1 MGNALTF
8 QDIKENPYLLGI
20 RETSS
25 FSELNRRYNDGDY
38 MAQNYFKVPSE
49 LSSKDLF
56 LIAALL
62 VLIVLIVF
70 PTLISSR
77 TEIKLISIVDQIE
90 SLLQNLSKD
99 IRINNIN
106 SIRDYLIEF
115 PDIIDVIP
123 KAVNSAKK
131 YFPNA
136 QIVLDLYIDPEI
148 DDKHP
153 IIYVRAKDYDNKF
166 MELLDKARKDFM
178 EDLINKR
185 GWILLTTDFGKPD
198 E

>member
-1 MGNALTF
+1 MKEKYKNSSILEV
-8 QDIKENPYLLGI
+8 DIENVL
-20 RETSS
+20 RE
-25 FSELNRRYNDGDY
+25 
-38 MAQNYFKVPSE
+38 
-49 LSSKDLF
+49 
-56 LIAALL
+56 
-62 VLIVLIVF
+62 
-70 PTLISSR
+70 
-77 TEIKLISIVDQIE
+77 
-90 SLLQNLSKD
+90 LSKD

-123 KAVNSAKK
+123 KAINSAKK

-153 IIYVRAKDYDNKF
+153 IIYVRAKDYDDKF
-166 MELLDKARKDFM
+166 MELLGKAEEDFM
-178 EDLINKR
+178 EDLIDKR

>member
-1 MGNALTF
+1 MKEKYKNSSILEV
-8 QDIKENPYLLGI
+8 DIENVL
-20 RETSS
+20 RE
-25 FSELNRRYNDGDY
+25 
-38 MAQNYFKVPSE
+38 
-49 LSSKDLF
+49 
-56 LIAALL
+56 
-62 VLIVLIVF
+62 
-70 PTLISSR
+70 
-77 TEIKLISIVDQIE
+77 
-90 SLLQNLSKD
+90 LSKD

-136 QIVLDLYIDPEI
+136 QIVLDFYIDPEI

-166 MELLDKARKDFM
+166 MELLDKAEEDFM
-178 EDLINKR
+178 EDLIGKR

>member
-1 MGNALTF
+1 MKEKYKNSSILEV
-8 QDIKENPYLLGI
+8 DIENVL
-20 RETSS
+20 RE
-25 FSELNRRYNDGDY
+25 
-38 MAQNYFKVPSE
+38 
-49 LSSKDLF
+49 
-56 LIAALL
+56 
-62 VLIVLIVF
+62 
-70 PTLISSR
+70 
-77 TEIKLISIVDQIE
+77 
-90 SLLQNLSKD
+90 LSKD

-166 MELLDKARKDFM
+166 MELLDKAEDEFLK
-178 EDLINKR
+178 DLIGKK

>member
-1 MGNALTF
+1 MKEKYKNSSILEV
-8 QDIKENPYLLGI
+8 DIENVL
-20 RETSS
+20 RE
-25 FSELNRRYNDGDY
+25 
-38 MAQNYFKVPSE
+38 
-49 LSSKDLF
+49 
-56 LIAALL
+56 
-62 VLIVLIVF
+62 
-70 PTLISSR
+70 
-77 TEIKLISIVDQIE
+77 
-90 SLLQNLSKD
+90 LSKD

-115 PDIIDVIP
+115 PDIIDIIP

-136 QIVLDLYIDPEI
+136 QIVLDFYIDPEI

-153 IIYVRAKDYDNKF
+153 IIYVRAKDYNNKF
-166 MELLDKARKDFM
+166 MELLDKAEEDFM
-178 EDLINKR
+178 EDLIGKR

>member
-1 MGNALTF
+1 MKEKYKNSSILEV
-8 QDIKENPYLLGI
+8 DIENVL
-20 RETSS
+20 RE
-25 FSELNRRYNDGDY
+25 
-38 MAQNYFKVPSE
+38 
-49 LSSKDLF
+49 
-56 LIAALL
+56 
-62 VLIVLIVF
+62 
-70 PTLISSR
+70 
-77 TEIKLISIVDQIE
+77 
-90 SLLQNLSKD
+90 LSKD

-185 GWILLTTDFGKPD
+185 GWILLTTDFILK
-198 E
+198 EI

>member
-20 RETSS
+20 RKTSS

-38 MAQNYFKVPSE
+38 VAQNYFKAPSE

-115 PDIIDVIP
+115 PDIIDIIP
-123 KAVNSAKK
+123 KAINSAKK

-148 DDKHP
+148 DDKYP
-153 IIYVRAKDYDNKF
+153 IIYVRAKDYDDKF

>member
-1 MGNALTF
+1 MKEKYKNSSILEV
-8 QDIKENPYLLGI
+8 DIENVL
-20 RETSS
+20 R
-25 FSELNRRYNDGDY
+25 
-38 MAQNYFKVPSE
+38 E
-49 LSSKDLF
+49 LSK
-56 LIAALL
+56 
-62 VLIVLIVF
+62 
-70 PTLISSR
+70 
-77 TEIKLISIVDQIE
+77 E
-90 SLLQNLSKD
+90 

-115 PDIIDVIP
+115 PDIIDIIP

-136 QIVLDLYIDPEI
+136 QIVLDFYIDPEI
-148 DDKHP
+148 DDEYP
-153 IIYVRAKDYDNKF
+153 IIYVRAEDYDDKF
-166 MELLDKARKDFM
+166 MELLNKAEEDFM

>member
-1 MGNALTF
+1 MKEKYKNSSILEV
-8 QDIKENPYLLGI
+8 DIENVL
-20 RETSS
+20 RE
-25 FSELNRRYNDGDY
+25 
-38 MAQNYFKVPSE
+38 
-49 LSSKDLF
+49 LF
-56 LIAALL
+56 
-62 VLIVLIVF
+62 
-70 PTLISSR
+70 
-77 TEIKLISIVDQIE
+77 
-90 SLLQNLSKD
+90 KD

-115 PDIIDVIP
+115 PDIIDIIP

-136 QIVLDLYIDPEI
+136 QIVLDFYIDPEI

-153 IIYVRAKDYDNKF
+153 IIYVRAKDYDDKF
-166 MELLDKARKDFM
+166 MELLDKAEEDFM
-178 EDLINKR
+178 EDLIGKK

>member
-1 MGNALTF
+1 MKEKYKNSSILEV
-8 QDIKENPYLLGI
+8 DIENVL
-20 RETSS
+20 R
-25 FSELNRRYNDGDY
+25 
-38 MAQNYFKVPSE
+38 E
-49 LSSKDLF
+49 LSK
-56 LIAALL
+56 
-62 VLIVLIVF
+62 
-70 PTLISSR
+70 
-77 TEIKLISIVDQIE
+77 E
-90 SLLQNLSKD
+90 

-115 PDIIDVIP
+115 PDIIDIIP

-136 QIVLDLYIDPEI
+136 QIVLDFYIDPEI
-148 DDKHP
+148 DDKYP
-153 IIYVRAKDYDNKF
+153 IIYVRAEDYDDKF
-166 MELLDKARKDFM
+166 MELLNKAEEDFM

>member
-20 RETSS
+20 RGASS

-38 MAQNYFKVPSE
+38 MAQNYFKVLSE

-136 QIVLDLYIDPEI
+136 QIVLDFYIDPEI

-166 MELLDKARKDFM
+166 MELLDKAENEFLK
-178 EDLINKR
+178 DLIGKK

>member
-1 MGNALTF
+1 MKEKYKNSSILEV
-8 QDIKENPYLLGI
+8 DIENVL
-20 RETSS
+20 RE
-25 FSELNRRYNDGDY
+25 
-38 MAQNYFKVPSE
+38 
-49 LSSKDLF
+49 
-56 LIAALL
+56 
-62 VLIVLIVF
+62 
-70 PTLISSR
+70 
-77 TEIKLISIVDQIE
+77 
-90 SLLQNLSKD
+90 LSKD

-136 QIVLDLYIDPEI
+136 QIVLDFYIDPEI

-166 MELLDKARKDFM
+166 MELLDKAEEDFM
-178 EDLINKR
+178 EDLIGKK

>member
-62 VLIVLIVF
+62 VLIVF

-90 SLLQNLSKD
+90 SLLQSLSKD

-106 SIRDYLIEF
+106 SIRDYLTEF
-115 PDIIDVIP
+115 PDIIDIIP

-136 QIVLDLYIDPEI
+136 QIVLDFYIDPEI

-153 IIYVRAKDYDNKF
+153 IIYVRAKDYNDKF
-166 MELLDKARKDFM
+166 MELLDKAEEDFM
-178 EDLINKR
+178 EDLIGKK

>member
-77 TEIKLISIVDQIE
+77 TEIKLTSIVDQIE

-115 PDIIDVIP
+115 PDIIDIIP

-136 QIVLDLYIDPEI
+136 QIVLDFYIDPEI

-153 IIYVRAKDYDNKF
+153 IIYVRAKDYDDKF
-166 MELLDKARKDFM
+166 MELLDKAEEDFM
-178 EDLINKR
+178 EDLIGKK

>member
-1 MGNALTF
+1 MKEKYKNSSILEV
-8 QDIKENPYLLGI
+8 DIENVL
-20 RETSS
+20 RE
-25 FSELNRRYNDGDY
+25 
-38 MAQNYFKVPSE
+38 
-49 LSSKDLF
+49 
-56 LIAALL
+56 
-62 VLIVLIVF
+62 
-70 PTLISSR
+70 
-77 TEIKLISIVDQIE
+77 
-90 SLLQNLSKD
+90 LSKD

-115 PDIIDVIP
+115 PDIIDIIP
-123 KAVNSAKK
+123 KAINSAKK

-148 DDKHP
+148 DDKYP

>member
-1 MGNALTF
+1 MKEKYKNSSILEV
-8 QDIKENPYLLGI
+8 DIENVL
-20 RETSS
+20 RE
-25 FSELNRRYNDGDY
+25 
-38 MAQNYFKVPSE
+38 
-49 LSSKDLF
+49 
-56 LIAALL
+56 
-62 VLIVLIVF
+62 
-70 PTLISSR
+70 
-77 TEIKLISIVDQIE
+77 
-90 SLLQNLSKD
+90 LSKD

-166 MELLDKARKDFM
+166 MELLDKAEDEFLK
-178 EDLINKR
+178 DLIGKR

>member
-115 PDIIDVIP
+115 PDIIDIIP

-136 QIVLDLYIDPEI
+136 QIVLDFYIDPEI

-166 MELLDKARKDFM
+166 MELLDKAEEDFM
-178 EDLINKR
+178 EDLIGKK

>member
-1 MGNALTF
+1 MKEKYKNSSILEV
-8 QDIKENPYLLGI
+8 DIENVL
-20 RETSS
+20 RE
-25 FSELNRRYNDGDY
+25 
-38 MAQNYFKVPSE
+38 
-49 LSSKDLF
+49 
-56 LIAALL
+56 
-62 VLIVLIVF
+62 
-70 PTLISSR
+70 
-77 TEIKLISIVDQIE
+77 
-90 SLLQNLSKD
+90 LSKD

-115 PDIIDVIP
+115 PDIIDIIP

-136 QIVLDLYIDPEI
+136 QIVLDFYIDPEI

-166 MELLDKARKDFM
+166 MELLDKAEDEFLK
-178 EDLINKR
+178 DLIGKK

>member
-62 VLIVLIVF
+62 VLIVF

-115 PDIIDVIP
+115 PDITDIIP

-136 QIVLDLYIDPEI
+136 QIVLDFYIDPEI

>member
-1 MGNALTF
+1 MKEKYKNSSILEV
-8 QDIKENPYLLGI
+8 DIENVL
-20 RETSS
+20 RE
-25 FSELNRRYNDGDY
+25 
-38 MAQNYFKVPSE
+38 
-49 LSSKDLF
+49 
-56 LIAALL
+56 
-62 VLIVLIVF
+62 
-70 PTLISSR
+70 
-77 TEIKLISIVDQIE
+77 
-90 SLLQNLSKD
+90 LSKD

-136 QIVLDLYIDPEI
+136 QIVLDFYIDPEI

-166 MELLDKARKDFM
+166 MELLDKAEDEFLK
-178 EDLINKR
+178 DLIGKR